1 MASASFLAITI
12 ENTPRRRNSAAGSS
26 LPLRIRNRF
35 SRLREAFRAFQY
47 RVAQEK
53 RIFGTDGVRGVANV
67 EPVTAETALK
77 LGRAA
82 AHVFTQLNPRTI
94 PEGTRPKIVLG
105 KDTRLSGYMLENA
118 LVAGITSLG
127 VDVLIIGP
135 LPTPGVAYITRSLR
149 ADAGIV
155 LSASH
160 NSYEDNGI
168 KFFRHDGYKLDDQ
181 IEERI
186 ERLVFT
192 GEVDSIRPT
201 AGKIG
206 RAARID
212 DALGRYVEFAK
223 ASFPRK
229 MSLEELRVA
238 VDVANGAAYKSTP
251 CILRE
256 LGAEVIVAHN
266 EPNGMNINADCGS
279 THPQEIQR
287 LVREAGA
294 HVGITHD
301 GDADRAL
308 LCDENGEIVDG
319 DEILAIA
326 ALDLLRAGQLRENT
340 LVATVMSNFGLDETL
355 AAHKGKVVRTKVGDR
370 YVLEEMMARNL
381 ILGGEQSGH
390 IIFRDFTT
398 TGDGIISALQVL
410 RIMHATGQPLSKLKT
425 CLKKYPQAQRNLRV
439 KAKPPIDQLR
449 EVVKLRDEVE
459 RELAGKGRVLLRYSG
474 TEPKIRLLIEGREL
488 DKIDKQANRIAD
500 AIQSAI
506 GAN

>member
-1 MASASFLAITI
+1 
-12 ENTPRRRNSAAGSS
+12 
-26 LPLRIRNRF
+26 
-35 SRLREAFRAFQY
+35 
-47 RVAQEK
+47 
-53 RIFGTDGVRGVANV
+53 
-67 EPVTAETALK
+67 
-77 LGRAA
+77 
-82 AHVFTQLNPRTI
+82 
-94 PEGTRPKIVLG
+94 
-105 KDTRLSGYMLENA
+105 
-118 LVAGITSLG
+118 
-127 VDVLIIGP
+127 LIIGP

-160 NSYEDNGI
+160 NPYEDNGI

-181 IEERI
+181 VEEKI
-186 ERLVFT
+186 ERLVFS

-223 ASFPRK
+223 ASFPKK
-229 MSLEELRVA
+229 MSLEEMHVA

-256 LGAEVIVAHN
+256 LGAEIVVAHN
-266 EPNGMNINADCGS
+266 EPNGMNINDGCGS
-279 THPQEIQR
+279 THPGEIQGVVK
-287 LVREAGA
+287 LHGA
-294 HVGITHD
+294 DIGITHD
-301 GDADRAL
+301 GDADRVL

-326 ALDLLRAGQLRENT
+326 AVDLLRAGQLHENT
-340 LVATVMSNFGLDETL
+340 LVATVMSNFGLDETM
-355 AAHKGKVVRTKVGDR
+355 AEHGGKVVRTRVGDR
-370 YVLEEMMARNL
+370 YVIEEMVARNL
-381 ILGGEQSGH
+381 NLGGEQSGH

-398 TGDGIISALQVL
+398 TGDGIISALQIL

-425 CLKKYPQAQRNLRV
+425 CLKKYPQAQRNLKV
-439 KAKPPIDQLR
+439 KAKPPIEELR

-474 TEPKIRLLIEGREL
+474 TESKIRLLIEGREL

>member
-1 MASASFLAITI
+1 MTQ
-12 ENTPRRRNSAAGSS
+12 RNK
-26 LPLRIRNRF
+26 L
-35 SRLREAFRAFQY
+35 
-47 RVAQEK
+47 
-53 RIFGTDGVRGVANV
+53 FGTDGVRGVANV

-82 AHVFTQLNPRTI
+82 AHVFTKLNPREH
-94 PEGTRPKIVLG
+94 PSGARPKIVLG

-127 VDVLIIGP
+127 VDVLVIGP

-181 IEERI
+181 IEEQI
-186 ERLVFT
+186 EQLVFS
-192 GEVDSIRPT
+192 GEIDSVRPT
-201 AGKIG
+201 AKKIG
-206 RAARID
+206 RARRID

-223 ASFPRK
+223 ASFPRG
-229 MSLEELRVA
+229 MSLEKMRIA

-256 LGAEVIVAHN
+256 LGADLIVAHN
-266 EPNGMNINADCGS
+266 EPNGTNINADCGS

-287 LVREAGA
+287 IVKETGVE
-294 HVGITHD
+294 VGITHD
-301 GDADRAL
+301 GDADRVL
-308 LCDENGEIVDG
+308 LCDEKGEIVDG

-326 ALDLLRAGQLRENT
+326 ATDLLGAGRLRENT
-340 LVATVMSNFGLDETL
+340 LVATIMSNFGLDE
-355 AAHKGKVVRTKVGDR
+355 AINSAGGKVLRTKVGDR
-370 YVLEEMMARNL
+370 YVIEEMVKRDLNV
-381 ILGGEQSGH
+381 GGEQSGH
-390 IIFRDFTT
+390 MIFRDFGT
-398 TGDGIISALQVL
+398 TGDGIVCALQIL
-410 RIMHATGQPLSKLKT
+410 RIMKSTGKPLSELKR
-425 CLKKYPQAQRNLRV
+425 CLSKYPQAQRNLKV
-439 KAKPPIDQLR
+439 KEKPPL
-449 EVVKLRDEVE
+449 EKLADVMKLVGDAEK
-459 RELAGKGRVLLRYSG
+459 ELNGKGRVLLRYSG

-488 DKIDKQANRIAD
+488 SQIDRQADRIAD

-506 GAN
+506 GLN

>member
-1 MASASFLAITI
+1 MS
-12 ENTPRRRNSAAGSS
+12 
-26 LPLRIRNRF
+26 
-35 SRLREAFRAFQY
+35 
-47 RVAQEK
+47 EK
-53 RIFGTDGVRGVANV
+53 KKIFGTDGVRGVANV

-181 IEERI
+181 IEEKI
-186 ERLVFT
+186 ERLVFS

-223 ASFPRK
+223 ASFPRR
-229 MSLEELRVA
+229 MSLEEMRVA

-256 LGAEVIVAHN
+256 LGADVAVTHN
-266 EPNGMNINADCGS
+266 EPNGMNINDGCGS
-279 THPQEIQR
+279 THPEEIQR
-287 LVREAGA
+287 IVKQNAA
-294 HVGITHD
+294 DVGITHD
-301 GDADRAL
+301 GDADRVL

-326 ALDLLRAGQLRENT
+326 ALDLLGAGQLRDNT
-340 LVATVMSNFGLDETL
+340 LAATVMSNFGLDETL
-355 AAHKGKVVRTKVGDR
+355 AADGGKVVRTKVGDR
-370 YVLEEMMARNL
+370 YVIEEMVARNL
-381 ILGGEQSGH
+381 SLGGEQSGH

-398 TGDGIISALQVL
+398 TGDGIISALQIL
-410 RIMHATGQPLSKLKT
+410 RIMHTTGQPLSKLKT
-425 CLKKYPQAQRNLRV
+425 CLKKYPQAQRNLFV
-439 KAKPPIDQLR
+439 KAKPPIEELR

-459 RELAGKGRVLLRYSG
+459 RELAGKGRILLRYSG
-474 TEPKIRLLIEGREL
+474 TEPKIRLLIEGREF

>member
-1 MASASFLAITI
+1 MK
-12 ENTPRRRNSAAGSS
+12 
-26 LPLRIRNRF
+26 
-35 SRLREAFRAFQY
+35 
-47 RVAQEK
+47 VVQEK
-53 RIFGTDGVRGVANV
+53 KIFGTDGVRGVANV

-94 PEGTRPKIVLG
+94 PEGARPKIVLG

-181 IEERI
+181 VEQKIEQ
-186 ERLVFT
+186 LVFT
-192 GEVDSIRPT
+192 GEIDCIRPT
-201 AGKIG
+201 AGRIG

-229 MSLEELRVA
+229 MSLEEMHVA

-256 LGAEVIVAHN
+256 LGAEVIVTHN
-266 EPNGMNINADCGS
+266 EPNGTNINAQCGS
-279 THPQEIQR
+279 TYPQEIQR
-287 LVREAGA
+287 IVKETGA
-294 HVGITHD
+294 NVGITQD
-301 GDADRAL
+301 GDADRVL
-308 LCDENGEIVDG
+308 LCDEKGEIVDG

-326 ALDLLRAGQLRENT
+326 AVDLLRGGQLRENT

-355 AAHKGKVVRTKVGDR
+355 ATHGGKVVRTKVGDR
-370 YVLEEMMARNL
+370 YVIEEMVQRNL
-381 ILGGEQSGH
+381 NLGGEQSGH

-410 RIMHATGQPLSKLKT
+410 RIMHTTGKPLSELRT
-425 CLKKYPQAQRNLRV
+425 CLKKYPQAQRNLKV
-439 KAKPPIDQLR
+439 KAKPPIDELR
-449 EVVKLRDEVE
+449 EVVKLRDEIE

-474 TEPKIRLLIEGREL
+474 TEPKIRLLIEV
-488 DKIDKQANRIAD
+488 ANLTRSTSRRIVSPTPFKARLER
-500 AIQSAI
+500 IRTQ
-506 GAN
+506 

>member
-1 MASASFLAITI
+1 MQT
-12 ENTPRRRNSAAGSS
+12 
-26 LPLRIRNRF
+26 
-35 SRLREAFRAFQY
+35 
-47 RVAQEK
+47 K
-53 RIFGTDGVRGVANV
+53 KIFGTDGVRGVANV

-82 AHVFTQLNPRTI
+82 AHVITKLNPRTI
-94 PEGTRPKIVLG
+94 PAGARPKIVLG

-160 NSYEDNGI
+160 NPYEDNGI

-192 GEVDSIRPT
+192 GEIDSIRPT

-223 ASFPRK
+223 RSFPRG
-229 MSLEELRVA
+229 MSLEEMHVA
-238 VDVANGAAYKSTP
+238 VDVANGAGYKSTP
-251 CILRE
+251 CVLRE
-256 LGAEVIVAHN
+256 LGAEITVVHN
-266 EPNGMNINADCGS
+266 EPNGTNINMQCGS
-279 THPQEIQR
+279 TFPSEIQR
-287 LVREAGA
+287 AVKESGA
-294 HVGITHD
+294 DVGITHD
-301 GDADRAL
+301 GDADRVL
-308 LCDENGEIVDG
+308 LCDEKGEIVDG

-326 ALDLLRAGQLRENT
+326 SVDLLKAGRLAQNT

-355 AAHKGKVVRTKVGDR
+355 AAAGGKLLRTKVGDR
-370 YVLEEMMARNL
+370 YVIEEMVQRDLN
-381 ILGGEQSGH
+381 LGGEQSGH
-390 IIFRDFTT
+390 IIFRDSTT
-398 TGDGIISALQVL
+398 TGDGIITALQIL
-410 RIMHATGQPLSKLKT
+410 RIMHETRQPLSKLKS
-425 CLKKYPQAQRNLRV
+425 CLKKYPQAQRNLVV
-439 KAKPPIDQLR
+439 KAKPPIEELR
-449 EVVKLRDEVE
+449 EVVKLRIEVE

-474 TEPKIRLLIEGREL
+474 TEPKIRLLIEGREF
-488 DKIDKQANRIAD
+488 DQIENQADRIAE
-500 AIQSAI
+500 AIQNAI

>member
-1 MASASFLAITI
+1 MKH
-12 ENTPRRRNSAAGSS
+12 AAG
-26 LPLRIRNRF
+26 
-35 SRLREAFRAFQY
+35 QGT
-47 RVAQEK
+47 K
-53 RIFGTDGVRGVANV
+53 IFGTDGVRGVANV

-94 PEGTRPKIVLG
+94 PEGARPKIVLG

-160 NSYEDNGI
+160 NPYEDNGI

-181 IEERI
+181 IEEKI
-186 ERLVFT
+186 EQLVFT
-192 GEVDSIRPT
+192 GEIDSIRPT

-223 ASFPRK
+223 SSFPRK
-229 MSLEELRVA
+229 MSLEEMRIA

-266 EPNGMNINADCGS
+266 APNGTNINAQCGS
-279 THPQEIQR
+279 THPEEIQR
-287 LVREAGA
+287 IVKETGA
-294 HVGITHD
+294 DIGITHD
-301 GDADRAL
+301 GDADRVL
-308 LCDENGEIVDG
+308 LCDENGDIVDG

-326 ALDLLRAGQLRENT
+326 AVDLLRGSQLEQNT

-355 AAHKGKVVRTKVGDR
+355 AAAGGKVIRTKVGDR
-370 YVLEEMMARNL
+370 YVLEEMISRNFN
-381 ILGGEQSGH
+381 LGGEQSGH

-398 TGDGIISALQVL
+398 TGDGIISALQIL
-410 RIMHATGQPLSKLKT
+410 RIMHMTGEPLSKLKM
-425 CLKKYPQAQRNLRV
+425 CLKKYPQAQRNLKV
-439 KAKPPIDQLR
+439 KSKPPIEDLR

-459 RELAGKGRVLLRYSG
+459 RELGGKGRVLLRYSG

-488 DKIDKQANRIAD
+488 DKIDKQASRIAD

-506 GAN
+506 GVN

>member
-1 MASASFLAITI
+1 VTQA
-12 ENTPRRRNSAAGSS
+12 
-26 LPLRIRNRF
+26 
-35 SRLREAFRAFQY
+35 
-47 RVAQEK
+47 K
-53 RIFGTDGVRGVANV
+53 KIFGTDGVRGVANV

-94 PEGTRPKIVLG
+94 PEGARPKIVLG

-135 LPTPGVAYITRSLR
+135 LPTPGVAYITRALR

-181 IEERI
+181 VEQRI
-186 ERLVFT
+186 EQLVFA

-223 ASFPRK
+223 ASFSRG
-229 MSLEELRVA
+229 MSLEEMRVA

-251 CILRE
+251 CVLRE
-256 LGAEVIVAHN
+256 LGAEVIIAHN
-266 EPNGMNINADCGS
+266 EPNGMNINAQCGS
-279 THPQEIQR
+279 THPREIQR
-287 LVREAGA
+287 LVKESGA
-294 HVGITHD
+294 DVGVTHD
-301 GDADRAL
+301 GDADRVL

-326 ALDLLRAGQLRENT
+326 SVDLLRAGRLEQNT

-355 AAHKGKVVRTKVGDR
+355 AAHGGKVVRTKVGDR
-370 YVLEEMMARNL
+370 YVIEEMISRKLN
-381 ILGGEQSGH
+381 LGGEQSGH

-398 TGDGIISALQVL
+398 TGDGIISALQIL
-410 RIMHATGQPLSKLKT
+410 RIMHKTGQPLSKLKT
-425 CLKKYPQAQRNLRV
+425 CLKKYPQAQRNLVV
-439 KAKPPIDQLR
+439 KAKPPIEELR
-449 EVVKLRDEVE
+449 EVMKLRDEVE
-459 RELAGKGRVLLRYSG
+459 RELAGQGRILLRYSG
-474 TEPKIRLLIEGREL
+474 TEPQIRLLIEGREL

>member
-1 MASASFLAITI
+1 
-12 ENTPRRRNSAAGSS
+12 
-26 LPLRIRNRF
+26 
-35 SRLREAFRAFQY
+35 
-47 RVAQEK
+47 
-53 RIFGTDGVRGVANV
+53 VRGIANV
-67 EPVTAETALK
+67 EPVTAETSLK

-82 AHVFTQLNPRTI
+82 AHVFTQLNPRKN

-127 VDVLIIGP
+127 VDVLVIGP

-160 NSYEDNGI
+160 NPYEDNGI

-181 IEERI
+181 VEEQIEQ
-186 ERLVFT
+186 LVFT
-192 GEVDSIRPT
+192 GEIDSIRPT

-223 ASFPRK
+223 ASFPRG
-229 MSLEELRVA
+229 MSLEGMRVA

-256 LGAEVIVAHN
+256 LGADVAVTHN
-266 EPNGMNINADCGS
+266 QPDGMNINDGCGS
-279 THPQEIQR
+279 MHPEEIQR
-287 LVREAGA
+287 AVELSGA
-294 HVGITHD
+294 DVGITHD
-301 GDADRAL
+301 GDADRVL
-308 LCDENGEIVDG
+308 LCDENGQIVDG

-326 ALDLLRAGQLRENT
+326 AVDLLRARLLRDKT
-340 LVATVMSNFGLDETL
+340 LVATVMSNFGLDEAL
-355 AAHKGKVVRTKVGDR
+355 AANGGKVIRTKVGDR
-370 YVLEEMMARNL
+370 YVLEEMMKQNL
-381 ILGGEQSGH
+381 NLGGEQSGH

-398 TGDGIISALQVL
+398 TGDGIISALQIL
-410 RIMHATGQPLSKLKT
+410 RIMHKSGQPLSKLKA
-425 CLKKYPQAQRNLRV
+425 CLRKYPQAQRNVRV
-439 KAKPPIDQLR
+439 KEKRPLAELPA
-449 EVVKLRDEVE
+449 VMKLVSDAE
-459 RELAGKGRVLLRYSG
+459 RELFGRGRVLLRYSG
-474 TEPKIRLLIEGREL
+474 TEAKIRLLIEGREL
-488 DKIDKQANRIAD
+488 EKIDKQADRIAD

-506 GAN
+506 GE